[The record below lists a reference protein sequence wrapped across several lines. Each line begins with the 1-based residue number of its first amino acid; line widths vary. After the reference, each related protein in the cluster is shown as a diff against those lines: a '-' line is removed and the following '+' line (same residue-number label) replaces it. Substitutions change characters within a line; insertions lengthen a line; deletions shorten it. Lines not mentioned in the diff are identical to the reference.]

1 MRKTFKISTSIGV
14 LILFMCFV
22 NLLPIYAVTEQDTSS
37 SKKIYV
43 KYEEPSEYGLI
54 NEYYVDENGNRIEL
68 NLIPEDNGL
77 HKATSLPSKFD
88 LRNVDG
94 KNYMT
99 SAKDQL
105 QTGTCWS
112 HATMSS
118 IESNMIMK
126 GLGDNST
133 DLSEAH
139 LVWFSQGAVTSHD
152 INDPLYNDGNSRTDY
167 NLKLDAFY
175 KGGTPF
181 DAMMSL
187 ASWKGAVLESSTYTI
202 SDAETFKK
210 NNQTTFIDDN
220 QRYNSV
226 VHLTNANVFDGTD
239 STNIK
244 QQLMKTGAM
253 YFSYHA
259 PTESYEQDLYYNE
272 NNYSYYQ
279 TKFVSSN
286 HAVALVGWDDSYPK
300 ENFNIQPDTDGAW
313 ICKNSWGTDFG
324 DNGYFYISYCDK
336 SITQACSFEATSLD
350 FYNSIY
356 QYDGFGNAYYWC
368 SKEANVFQAKKD
380 ENLSAISFYT
390 GNASVT
396 YEVSIY
402 KLNDD
407 YTSPVDG
414 TLITTLKGTQDF
426 SGYHTINLND
436 VYSLQKGDYFSIV
449 ISFPN
454 GAWIFKDD
462 YCYKEN
468 TSYMYTNGEWKSQTD
483 GNVSIKAFTTDGI
496 AINEKNFPDVAFRN
510 YIQKKADKNNNYSLD
525 SDELEKLQEIYL
537 SNGDNV
543 KDCTGIEYLTNLK
556 SITIKDCSLTT
567 PLDLTYNTEVV
578 YLNVANCSLESLIV
592 NSDSMTYLDCQNNN
606 LEELDLTNVSNLT
619 YLNVSNNNISYIDV
633 SNCTNLNKILVE
645 YNPLVCLDLSNNPI
659 VKTLS
664 DTGLIRNLTQ
674 MTCNPLEFIGL
685 DTSKITQITGANILD
700 GKIYPTSTTVKYTY
714 QCNDTISADFTL
726 TLPSIKHTYAYV
738 SVDETSHK
746 KECSICGS
754 VLIKSEAHVFDN
766 SCDTSCNKCDYER
779 TITHKYVSKY
789 DSTSH
794 WKECSICGN
803 KIDVTSHKFDNAC
816 DTSCNNCDYT
826 RTISHKYVSKYDSTS
841 HWKECSV
848 CGDKIDVTSHKFD
861 NACDTSCNDC
871 DYTRTI
877 SHKYISKYDST
888 SHWKECSVCGDK
900 IDVTSHKFDNAC
912 DTSCNDCNYTRTA
925 SHNYRLKSNT
935 TTHWQQCTICNNKI
949 NITNHTYILNN
960 NSINHWEECSV
971 CGIRKNVTSHKFD
984 NTCDTSCNNCDY
996 TRTISHKYIAK
1007 YDSTSHW
1014 KECSVCGNKIDVTS
1028 HKFDNTCDTSCNDCD
1043 YTRTI
1048 SHKYIAKYDSISHW
1062 KECSVCGNK
1071 IDVTSHK
1078 FDNACDTSC
1087 NDCNYIRTISHKYIA
1102 KYDSTSHWKE
1112 CSVCGNKID
1121 VTSHKFDNT
1130 CDTSCNDCDY
1140 TRTIS
1145 HKYIAKYDSISHWKE
1160 CSVCGNKIDV
1170 TSHKFD
1176 NACDTSCNDCN
1187 YTRTISHKYISKYD
1201 STSHWDECSI
1211 CHQVERYPHVYTV
1224 TSKNGISYYTCT
1236 DCNYSKSEITYDFNN
1251 NETLDSMDIIILK
1264 KYILNMVE
1272 QPKSLSHHFDMLD
1285 YLILKNRI
1293 LESK

>member
-22 NLLPIYAVTEQDTSS
+22 NLLPTYAVTEQDTLS

-43 KYEEPSEYGLI
+43 KHEEPSEYGLI

-210 NNQTTFIDDN
+210 NNKTTFIDDS

-279 TKFVSSN
+279 TKFVKSN

-356 QYDGFGNAYYWC
+356 QYDGFGDAYYWC
-368 SKEANVFQAKKD
+368 SKGANVFQAKKD

-390 GNASVT
+390 GNASVE

-449 ISFPN
+449 VSFPN

-543 KDCTGIEYLTNLK
+543 KDCTGIEYLINLK

-578 YLNVANCSLESLIV
+578 YLNVENCALESLIV

-606 LEELDLTNVSNLT
+606 LDELDLTNVSNLT

-633 SNCTNLNKILVE
+633 SNCTDLNKIVVE

-726 TLPSIKHTYAYV
+726 TLPSIMHTYIYV

-746 KECSICGS
+746 TECPICGS
-754 VLIKSEAHVFDN
+754 VLVKSENHIFDN

-794 WKECSICGN
+794 WKECSVCGN
-803 KIDVTSHKFDNAC
+803 
-816 DTSCNNCDYT
+816 
-826 RTISHKYVSKYDSTS
+826 
-841 HWKECSV
+841 
-848 CGDKIDVTSHKFD
+848 
-861 NACDTSCNDC
+861 
-871 DYTRTI
+871 
-877 SHKYISKYDST
+877 
-888 SHWKECSVCGDK
+888 K

-912 DTSCNDCNYTRTA
+912 DTSCNDCNYTRIA

-984 NTCDTSCNNCDY
+984 NACDTSCNDCDY
-996 TRTISHKYIAK
+996 TRTISHKYISK

-1014 KECSVCGNKIDVTS
+1014 KECSVCGNKIDVTSHKFDNACDTSCNDCDYTRTISHKYISKYDSTSHWKECSVCGDKIDVTS

-1048 SHKYIAKYDSISHW
+1048 SHKYIS
-1062 KECSVCGNK
+1062 
-1071 IDVTSHK
+1071 
-1078 FDNACDTSC
+1078 
-1087 NDCNYIRTISHKYIA
+1087 
-1102 KYDSTSHWKE
+1102 KYDST
-1112 CSVCGNKID
+1112 
-1121 VTSHKFDNT
+1121 
-1130 CDTSCNDCDY
+1130 
-1140 TRTIS
+1140 
-1145 HKYIAKYDSISHWKE
+1145 SHWKE

-1187 YTRTISHKYISKYD
+1187 YTRTISHKYIAKYDSTSHWKECSVCGNKIDVTSHKFDNACDTSCNDCNYTRTISHKYIFKYD

>member
-22 NLLPIYAVTEQDTSS
+22 NLLPTYAVTEQDTSS

-43 KYEEPSEYGLI
+43 KHEEPSEYGLI

-152 INDPLYNDGNSRTDY
+152 INDPLYNDGISRTDY

-210 NNQTTFIDDN
+210 NNQTTFIDDS

-259 PTESYEQDLYYNE
+259 PTDNSEQSLYYNK

-279 TKFVSSN
+279 TKSVSSN

-356 QYDGFGNAYYWC
+356 QYDGFGDTYYWC

-390 GNASVT
+390 NNASVE

-449 ISFPN
+449 VSFPN

-543 KDCTGIEYLTNLK
+543 KDCTGIEYLINLK

-578 YLNVANCSLESLIV
+578 YLNVENCALESLIV

-619 YLNVSNNNISYIDV
+619 YLNISNNNISYIDV

-674 MTCNPLEFIGL
+674 TTCNPLEFIGL

-726 TLPSIKHTYAYV
+726 TLPIIMHTYIYV

-746 KECSICGS
+746 TECPICGS
-754 VLIKSEAHVFDN
+754 VFVKSENHIFDN

-794 WKECSICGN
+794 WKECSVCGN

-816 DTSCNNCDYT
+816 DTSCNDCDYE

-861 NACDTSCNDC
+861 NTCDTSCNKC
-871 DYTRTI
+871 DYERTI
-877 SHKYISKYDST
+877 THKYISKYDST
-888 SHWKECSVCGDK
+888 SHWKECSVCGNK

-984 NTCDTSCNNCDY
+984 NTCDTSCNDCDY

-1007 YDSTSHW
+1007 YDST
-1014 KECSVCGNKIDVTS
+1014 
-1028 HKFDNTCDTSCNDCD
+1028 
-1043 YTRTI
+1043 
-1048 SHKYIAKYDSISHW
+1048 
-1062 KECSVCGNK
+1062 
-1071 IDVTSHK
+1071 
-1078 FDNACDTSC
+1078 
-1087 NDCNYIRTISHKYIA
+1087 
-1102 KYDSTSHWKE
+1102 
-1112 CSVCGNKID
+1112 
-1121 VTSHKFDNT
+1121 
-1130 CDTSCNDCDY
+1130 
-1140 TRTIS
+1140 
-1145 HKYIAKYDSISHWKE
+1145 SHWKE

-1187 YTRTISHKYISKYD
+1187 YTRTISHKYIAKYDSTSHWKECSICGDKIDVTSHKFDNTCDTSCNNCDYIRTISHKYIAKYD

-1264 KYILNMVE
+1264 KYVLNMVE
-1272 QPKSLSHHFDMLD
+1272 QPKSLSYHFDMLD

-1293 LESK
+1293 LESKK

>member
-22 NLLPIYAVTEQDTSS
+22 NLLPTYAVTEQDTLS

-43 KYEEPSEYGLI
+43 KHEEPSEYGLI

-105 QTGTCWS
+105 QMGTCWS

-152 INDPLYNDGNSRTDY
+152 INDPLYNDGISRTDY

-210 NNQTTFIDDN
+210 NNQTTFIDDS

-259 PTESYEQDLYYNE
+259 PTDNSEQSLYYNK

-279 TKFVSSN
+279 TKSVSSN

-356 QYDGFGNAYYWC
+356 QYDGFGDAYYWC

-449 ISFPN
+449 VSFPN

-496 AINEKNFPDVAFRN
+496 AINEKNFPDVVFRN

-543 KDCTGIEYLTNLK
+543 KDCTGIEYLINLK

-578 YLNVANCSLESLIV
+578 YLNVENCALESLIV

-619 YLNVSNNNISYIDV
+619 YLNISNNNISYIDV

-674 MTCNPLEFIGL
+674 TTCNPLEFIGL

-726 TLPSIKHTYAYV
+726 TLPIIMHTYIYV

-746 KECSICGS
+746 TECPICGS
-754 VLIKSEAHVFDN
+754 VFVKSEAHVFDN

-794 WKECSICGN
+794 WKECSVCGN
-803 KIDVTSHKFDNAC
+803 
-816 DTSCNNCDYT
+816 
-826 RTISHKYVSKYDSTS
+826 
-841 HWKECSV
+841 
-848 CGDKIDVTSHKFD
+848 KIDVTSHKFD

-877 SHKYISKYDST
+877 SHKYVSKYDST
-888 SHWKECSVCGDK
+888 SHWKECSVCGNK

-971 CGIRKNVTSHKFD
+971 CGIRKNVISHKFD
-984 NTCDTSCNNCDY
+984 NTCDISCNDCNY

-1028 HKFDNTCDTSCNDCD
+1028 HKFDN
-1043 YTRTI
+1043 
-1048 SHKYIAKYDSISHW
+1048 
-1062 KECSVCGNK
+1062 
-1071 IDVTSHK
+1071 
-1078 FDNACDTSC
+1078 ACDTSC
-1087 NDCNYIRTISHKYIA
+1087 NNCDYTRTISHKYIA

-1112 CSVCGNKID
+1112 CSICGD
-1121 VTSHKFDNT
+1121 
-1130 CDTSCNDCDY
+1130 
-1140 TRTIS
+1140 
-1145 HKYIAKYDSISHWKE
+1145 
-1160 CSVCGNKIDV
+1160 KIDV

-1211 CHQVERYPHVYTV
+1211 CHQVERYSHVYTV

-1264 KYILNMVE
+1264 KYVLNMVE
-1272 QPKSLSHHFDMLD
+1272 QPKSLSYHFDMLD

>member
-43 KYEEPSEYGLI
+43 KHEEPSEYGLI

-210 NNQTTFIDDN
+210 NNKTTFIDDS

-259 PTESYEQDLYYNE
+259 PTESYEQGLYYNE

-279 TKFVSSN
+279 TKFVKSN

-356 QYDGFGNAYYWC
+356 QYDGFGDAYYWC
-368 SKEANVFQAKKD
+368 SKGANVFQAKKD

-449 ISFPN
+449 VSFPN

-468 TSYMYTNGEWKSQTD
+468 TSYMYTNGEWQSQTD

-543 KDCTGIEYLTNLK
+543 KDCTGIEYLINLK

-578 YLNVANCSLESLIV
+578 YLNVENCALESLIV

-606 LEELDLTNVSNLT
+606 LDELDLTNVSNLT

-633 SNCTNLNKILVE
+633 SNCTDLNKIVVE

-726 TLPSIKHTYAYV
+726 TLPSIKHTYTYV

-794 WKECSICGN
+794 WKECSVCGD

-816 DTSCNNCDYT
+816 DTSCNDCDYT

-861 NACDTSCNDC
+861 NT
-871 DYTRTI
+871 
-877 SHKYISKYDST
+877 
-888 SHWKECSVCGDK
+888 
-900 IDVTSHKFDNAC
+900 C

-984 NTCDTSCNNCDY
+984 N
-996 TRTISHKYIAK
+996 A
-1007 YDSTSHW
+1007 
-1014 KECSVCGNKIDVTS
+1014 
-1028 HKFDNTCDTSCNDCD
+1028 CDTSCNDCD

-1048 SHKYIAKYDSISHW
+1048 SHKYVSKYDSTSHW

-1087 NDCNYIRTISHKYIA
+1087 NDCNY
-1102 KYDSTSHWKE
+1102 
-1112 CSVCGNKID
+1112 
-1121 VTSHKFDNT
+1121 
-1130 CDTSCNDCDY
+1130 

-1145 HKYIAKYDSISHWKE
+1145 HKYISKYDSTSHWKE

-1251 NETLDSMDIIILK
+1251 NETLDFMDIIILK

>member
-14 LILFMCFV
+14 LILFICFV

-43 KYEEPSEYGLI
+43 KHEEPSEYGLI

-210 NNQTTFIDDN
+210 NNKTTFIDDS

-253 YFSYHA
+253 YFSYYA

-279 TKFVSSN
+279 TKFVKSN

-356 QYDGFGNAYYWC
+356 QYDGFGDTDTYYWC
-368 SKEANVFQAKKD
+368 SEEATVFQSKKD

-390 GNASVT
+390 NNASVE

-414 TLITTLKGTQDF
+414 TLITTLKGTQNF

-449 ISFPN
+449 VSFPN

-468 TSYMYTNGEWKSQTD
+468 TSYMYTNGKWKSQTD

-543 KDCTGIEYLTNLK
+543 KDCTGIEYLINLK

-578 YLNVANCSLESLIV
+578 YLNVENCALESLIV

-606 LEELDLTNVSNLT
+606 LDELDLTNVSNLT

-633 SNCTNLNKILVE
+633 SNCTDLNKIVVE

-674 MTCNPLEFIGL
+674 MTCNPLEFVGL

-726 TLPSIKHTYAYV
+726 TLPSIKHTYTYV

-794 WKECSICGN
+794 WKECS
-803 KIDVTSHKFDNAC
+803 
-816 DTSCNNCDYT
+816 
-826 RTISHKYVSKYDSTS
+826 
-841 HWKECSV
+841 V

-877 SHKYISKYDST
+877 SHKYMAKYDST

-984 NTCDTSCNNCDY
+984 NTCDTSCN
-996 TRTISHKYIAK
+996 
-1007 YDSTSHW
+1007 
-1014 KECSVCGNKIDVTS
+1014 
-1028 HKFDNTCDTSCNDCD
+1028 
-1043 YTRTI
+1043 
-1048 SHKYIAKYDSISHW
+1048 
-1062 KECSVCGNK
+1062 
-1071 IDVTSHK
+1071 
-1078 FDNACDTSC
+1078 
-1087 NDCNYIRTISHKYIA
+1087 DCNYIRTISHKYIA

-1121 VTSHKFDNT
+1121 VTSHKFDNA

-1145 HKYIAKYDSISHWKE
+1145 HKYISKYDSTSHWKE

-1264 KYILNMVE
+1264 KYVLNMVE

>member
-43 KYEEPSEYGLI
+43 KHEEPSEYGLI
-54 NEYYVDENGNRIEL
+54 NEYYVDENGNKIEL
-68 NLIPEDNGL
+68 NLIPKDNGL

-139 LVWFSQGAVTSHD
+139 LVWFSQGAVTSYD
-152 INDPLYNDGNSRTDY
+152 INDPLYNDGISRTDY

-210 NNQTTFIDDN
+210 NNQTTFIDDS

-259 PTESYEQDLYYNE
+259 PTDNSEQSLYYNK

-279 TKFVSSN
+279 TKSVSSN

-356 QYDGFGNAYYWC
+356 QYDGFGDTYYWC

-449 ISFPN
+449 VSFPN

-543 KDCTGIEYLTNLK
+543 KDCTGIEYLINLK

-578 YLNVANCSLESLIV
+578 YLNVENCALESLIV

-674 MTCNPLEFIGL
+674 TTCNPLEFIGL

-726 TLPSIKHTYAYV
+726 TLPIIMHTYIYV

-746 KECSICGS
+746 TECPICGS
-754 VLIKSEAHVFDN
+754 VFVKSENHIFDN

-794 WKECSICGN
+794 WKECSVCGN

-816 DTSCNNCDYT
+816 DTSCNDCNYT
-826 RTISHKYVSKYDSTS
+826 RTISHKYISKYDSTS

-861 NACDTSCNDC
+861 NTCDTSCNKC
-871 DYTRTI
+871 DYERTI
-877 SHKYISKYDST
+877 THKYVSKYDST
-888 SHWKECSVCGDK
+888 SHWKECSVCGNK

-1028 HKFDNTCDTSCNDCD
+1028 HKFDNICDTSCNNCD
-1043 YTRTI
+1043 
-1048 SHKYIAKYDSISHW
+1048 
-1062 KECSVCGNK
+1062 
-1071 IDVTSHK
+1071 
-1078 FDNACDTSC
+1078 
-1087 NDCNYIRTISHKYIA
+1087 YIRTISHKYIS

-1121 VTSHKFDNT
+1121 ITSHKFDNT
-1130 CDTSCNDCDY
+1130 CDTSCNNCDY

-1145 HKYIAKYDSISHWKE
+1145 HKYIA
-1160 CSVCGNKIDV
+1160 
-1170 TSHKFD
+1170 
-1176 NACDTSCNDCN
+1176 
-1187 YTRTISHKYISKYD
+1187 KYD

-1264 KYILNMVE
+1264 KYVLNMVE

>member
-43 KYEEPSEYGLI
+43 KHEEPSEYGLI

-152 INDPLYNDGNSRTDY
+152 INDPLYNDGISRTDY

-210 NNQTTFIDDN
+210 NNQTTFIDDS

-259 PTESYEQDLYYNE
+259 PTDNSEQSLYYNK

-286 HAVALVGWDDSYPK
+286 HAVTLVGWDDSYPK

-324 DNGYFYISYCDK
+324 DNGYFYISYCDT
-336 SITQACSFEATSLD
+336 SITQACSFEVTSLD

-356 QYDGFGNAYYWC
+356 QYDGFGDTYYWC

-449 ISFPN
+449 VSFPN

-543 KDCTGIEYLTNLK
+543 KDCTGIEYLINLK

-578 YLNVANCSLESLIV
+578 YLNVENCALESLIV
-592 NSDSMTYLDCQNNN
+592 NGDSMTYLDCQNNN

-619 YLNVSNNNISYIDV
+619 YLNISNNNISYIDV

-674 MTCNPLEFIGL
+674 TTCNPLEFIGL

-726 TLPSIKHTYAYV
+726 TLPIIMHTYIYV

-746 KECSICGS
+746 TECPICGS
-754 VLIKSEAHVFDN
+754 VLVKSENHIFDN
-766 SCDTSCNKCDYER
+766 SCDTSCND
-779 TITHKYVSKY
+779 
-789 DSTSH
+789 
-794 WKECSICGN
+794 
-803 KIDVTSHKFDNAC
+803 
-816 DTSCNNCDYT
+816 CNYT
-826 RTISHKYVSKYDSTS
+826 RTISHKYISKYDSTS

-861 NACDTSCNDC
+861 NTCDTSCNNC

-877 SHKYISKYDST
+877 SHKYIAKYDST
-888 SHWKECSVCGDK
+888 SHWKECSVCGNK

-984 NTCDTSCNNCDY
+984 NTCDTSCNDCDY

-1028 HKFDNTCDTSCNDCD
+1028 HKFDN
-1043 YTRTI
+1043 
-1048 SHKYIAKYDSISHW
+1048 
-1062 KECSVCGNK
+1062 
-1071 IDVTSHK
+1071 
-1078 FDNACDTSC
+1078 ACDTSC
-1087 NDCNYIRTISHKYIA
+1087 NNCDYIRTISHKYIS

-1112 CSVCGNKID
+1112 CSVCGGKID

-1130 CDTSCNDCDY
+1130 CDTSCNNCDY

-1145 HKYIAKYDSISHWKE
+1145 HKYIA
-1160 CSVCGNKIDV
+1160 
-1170 TSHKFD
+1170 
-1176 NACDTSCNDCN
+1176 
-1187 YTRTISHKYISKYD
+1187 KYD

-1264 KYILNMVE
+1264 KYVLNMVE
-1272 QPKSLSHHFDMLD
+1272 QPKSLSYHFDMLD

-1293 LESK
+1293 LESKK

>member
-43 KYEEPSEYGLI
+43 KHEEPSEYGLI

-210 NNQTTFIDDN
+210 NNKTTFIDDS

-259 PTESYEQDLYYNE
+259 PTEGSEQDLYYNE

-279 TKFVSSN
+279 TKFISSN

-356 QYDGFGNAYYWC
+356 QYDGFGDAYYWC
-368 SKEANVFQAKKD
+368 LKEANVFQAKKD

-390 GNASVT
+390 GNASVE

-449 ISFPN
+449 VSFPN

-543 KDCTGIEYLTNLK
+543 KDCTGIEYLINLK

-633 SNCTNLNKILVE
+633 SNCTDLNKILVE

-794 WKECSICGN
+794 WKECSVCGN
-803 KIDVTSHKFDNAC
+803 KIDVTSHKFNNAC
-816 DTSCNNCDYT
+816 DTSCNDCDYT
-826 RTISHKYVSKYDSTS
+826 RTITHKYVSKYDSTS

-871 DYTRTI
+871 
-877 SHKYISKYDST
+877 
-888 SHWKECSVCGDK
+888 
-900 IDVTSHKFDNAC
+900 
-912 DTSCNDCNYTRTA
+912 NYTRIA

-984 NTCDTSCNNCDY
+984 NACDTSCNDCNYIRTISHKYISKYDSTSHWKECSVCGNKIDVTSHKFDNACDTSCNDCNY
-996 TRTISHKYIAK
+996 TRTISHKYISK

-1028 HKFDNTCDTSCNDCD
+1028 HKFDNTCDTSCNDCN

-1048 SHKYIAKYDSISHW
+1048 SHKYIAKYDS
-1062 KECSVCGNK
+1062 
-1071 IDVTSHK
+1071 T
-1078 FDNACDTSC
+1078 
-1087 NDCNYIRTISHKYIA
+1087 
-1102 KYDSTSHWKE
+1102 
-1112 CSVCGNKID
+1112 
-1121 VTSHKFDNT
+1121 
-1130 CDTSCNDCDY
+1130 
-1140 TRTIS
+1140 
-1145 HKYIAKYDSISHWKE
+1145 SHWKE

>member
-43 KYEEPSEYGLI
+43 KQEEPSEYGLI

-77 HKATSLPSKFD
+77 HKTTSLPSKFD

-175 KGGTPF
+175 EGGTPF

-210 NNQTTFIDDN
+210 NNKT
-220 QRYNSV
+220 
-226 VHLTNANVFDGTD
+226 
-239 STNIK
+239 TNIK

-253 YFSYHA
+253 YFSYYA
-259 PTESYEQDLYYNE
+259 PIESYEEDLYYNE

-279 TKFVSSN
+279 TKSVKSN

-313 ICKNSWGTDFG
+313 ICKNNWGTDFG

-336 SITQACSFEATSLD
+336 SITQACSFETTSLD

-356 QYDGFGNAYYWC
+356 QYDGFRDVNDNKENNYNYIWC

-390 GNASVT
+390 SNASVK

-436 VYSLQKGDYFSIV
+436 VYSLQKDDYFSIV
-449 ISFPN
+449 VSFPN

-468 TSYMYTNGEWKSQTD
+468 TSYMYTNGKWKSQTD
-483 GNVSIKAFTTDGI
+483 GNVCIKAFTTDGI

-556 SITIKDCSLTT
+556 SITIKDCFLTT

-578 YLNVANCSLESLIV
+578 YLNVANCSLESLII

-633 SNCTNLNKILVE
+633 SNCTDLNKIVVE

-674 MTCNPLEFIGL
+674 TTCNPLEFIGL

-700 GKIYPTSTTVKYTY
+700 GKIYPTSTTIKYTY

-726 TLPSIKHTYAYV
+726 TLPIIMHTYIYV
-738 SVDETSHK
+738 SVDETFHK
-746 KECSICGS
+746 TECPICGS
-754 VLIKSEAHVFDN
+754 VLVKSENHIFDN

-794 WKECSICGN
+794 WKECSVCGN
-803 KIDVTSHKFDNAC
+803 KINVTSHKFDNAC
-816 DTSCNNCDYT
+816 DTSCNDCDYTRTISHKYIAKYDSTSHWKECSICGDKIDVTSHKFDNTCDTSCNDCDYT

-848 CGDKIDVTSHKFD
+848 CG
-861 NACDTSCNDC
+861 N
-871 DYTRTI
+871 
-877 SHKYISKYDST
+877 
-888 SHWKECSVCGDK
+888 K

-912 DTSCNDCNYTRTA
+912 DTSCNDCNYTRTV

-984 NTCDTSCNNCDY
+984 NACDTSCNDCNY

-1007 YDSTSHW
+1007 YDS
-1014 KECSVCGNKIDVTS
+1014 
-1028 HKFDNTCDTSCNDCD
+1028 
-1043 YTRTI
+1043 
-1048 SHKYIAKYDSISHW
+1048 A
-1062 KECSVCGNK
+1062 
-1071 IDVTSHK
+1071 
-1078 FDNACDTSC
+1078 
-1087 NDCNYIRTISHKYIA
+1087 
-1102 KYDSTSHWKE
+1102 
-1112 CSVCGNKID
+1112 
-1121 VTSHKFDNT
+1121 
-1130 CDTSCNDCDY
+1130 
-1140 TRTIS
+1140 
-1145 HKYIAKYDSISHWKE
+1145 SHWKE

-1187 YTRTISHKYISKYD
+1187 YTRTISHKYIATYDSTSHWKECSVCGNKIDVTSHKFDNACDTSCNDCDYIRTISHKYVSKYD

-1264 KYILNMVE
+1264 KYVLNMVE

>member
-22 NLLPIYAVTEQDTSS
+22 NLLPTYAVTEQDTSS

-43 KYEEPSEYGLI
+43 KHEEPSEYGLI

-210 NNQTTFIDDN
+210 NNKTTFIDDS

-279 TKFVSSN
+279 TKFVKSN

-300 ENFNIQPDTDGAW
+300 ENFNTQPDTDGAW

-356 QYDGFGNAYYWC
+356 QYDGFGDAYYWC
-368 SKEANVFQAKKD
+368 SKEANVFQAKKN

-390 GNASVT
+390 GNASVE

-414 TLITTLKGTQDF
+414 TLITTLKGTQNF

-449 ISFPN
+449 VSFPN

-543 KDCTGIEYLTNLK
+543 KDCTGIEYLINLK

-578 YLNVANCSLESLIV
+578 YLNVENCSLESLIV

-606 LEELDLTNVSNLT
+606 LEKLDLTNVSNLT

-633 SNCTNLNKILVE
+633 SNCTDLNKILVE

-674 MTCNPLEFIGL
+674 MTCNPLEFVGL

-726 TLPSIKHTYAYV
+726 TLPSIMHTYIYV

-746 KECSICGS
+746 TECPICGS
-754 VLIKSEAHVFDN
+754 VLVKSENHIFDN

-779 TITHKYVSKY
+779 TITHKYV
-789 DSTSH
+789 
-794 WKECSICGN
+794 
-803 KIDVTSHKFDNAC
+803 
-816 DTSCNNCDYT
+816 
-826 RTISHKYVSKYDSTS
+826 
-841 HWKECSV
+841 
-848 CGDKIDVTSHKFD
+848 
-861 NACDTSCNDC
+861 
-871 DYTRTI
+871 
-877 SHKYISKYDST
+877 SKYDST

-984 NTCDTSCNNCDY
+984 NACDTSCNDCDY
-996 TRTISHKYIAK
+996 TRTISHKYISK
-1007 YDSTSHW
+1007 YNSTSHW

-1048 SHKYIAKYDSISHW
+1048 SHKYIAKYDSTSHW
-1062 KECSVCGNK
+1062 KECSVCGDK

-1087 NDCNYIRTISHKYIA
+1087 NDCDYTRTISHKYIA

-1121 VTSHKFDNT
+1121 VTSHKFDNA

-1145 HKYIAKYDSISHWKE
+1145 HKYITKYDSTSHWKE

>member
-22 NLLPIYAVTEQDTSS
+22 NLLPTYAVTEQDTSS

-43 KYEEPSEYGLI
+43 KHEEPSEYGLI

-126 GLGDNST
+126 DLGDNST

-152 INDPLYNDGNSRTDY
+152 INDPLYNDGNSKTDY

-175 KGGTPF
+175 KGGNPL

-187 ASWKGAVLESSTYTI
+187 ASWKGAVLENSTYTI

-210 NNQTTFIDDN
+210 NNKTTFIDDS

-259 PTESYEQDLYYNE
+259 PIESYEEDLYYNE

-279 TKFVSSN
+279 TKSVKSN

-356 QYDGFGNAYYWC
+356 QYDGFGDAYYWC

-449 ISFPN
+449 VSFPN
-454 GAWIFKDD
+454 GSWIFKDD

-543 KDCTGIEYLTNLK
+543 KDCTGIEYLINLK

-578 YLNVANCSLESLIV
+578 YLNVENCALESLIV

-633 SNCTNLNKILVE
+633 SNCTDLNKILVE

-674 MTCNPLEFIGL
+674 TTCNPLEFIGL

-794 WKECSICGN
+794 WKECSVCGD

-816 DTSCNNCDYT
+816 DTSCNDCDYT

-861 NACDTSCNDC
+861 NTCDTSCNDC

-877 SHKYISKYDST
+877 SHKYVSKYDST
-888 SHWKECSVCGDK
+888 SHWKECSVCGNK

-912 DTSCNDCNYTRTA
+912 DTSCNNCDYTRTA

-984 NTCDTSCNNCDY
+984 N
-996 TRTISHKYIAK
+996 A
-1007 YDSTSHW
+1007 
-1014 KECSVCGNKIDVTS
+1014 
-1028 HKFDNTCDTSCNDCD
+1028 CDTSCNDCD

-1048 SHKYIAKYDSISHW
+1048 SHKYTSKYDSTSHW

-1087 NDCNYIRTISHKYIA
+1087 NDC
-1102 KYDSTSHWKE
+1102 
-1112 CSVCGNKID
+1112 
-1121 VTSHKFDNT
+1121 
-1130 CDTSCNDCDY
+1130 DY

-1145 HKYIAKYDSISHWKE
+1145 HKYISKYDSTSHWKE

-1272 QPKSLSHHFDMLD
+1272 QSKSLSHHFDMLD

>member
-43 KYEEPSEYGLI
+43 KHEEPSEYGLI

-139 LVWFSQGAVTSHD
+139 LVWFSQGAVTSYD
-152 INDPLYNDGNSRTDY
+152 INDPLYNDGNSKTDY

-175 KGGTPF
+175 KGGNPL

-210 NNQTTFIDDN
+210 NNKTTFIDDS

-259 PTESYEQDLYYNE
+259 PTDNSEQSLYYNK

-279 TKFVSSN
+279 TKSVSSN

-336 SITQACSFEATSLD
+336 SITRACSFEATSLD

-356 QYDGFGNAYYWC
+356 QYDGFGDAYYWC
-368 SKEANVFQAKKD
+368 SKEANVFQTKKD

-449 ISFPN
+449 VSFPN

-578 YLNVANCSLESLIV
+578 YLNVENCALESLIV

-633 SNCTNLNKILVE
+633 SNCTDLNKIVVE

-674 MTCNPLEFIGL
+674 TTCNPLEFIGL

-726 TLPSIKHTYAYV
+726 TLPIIMHTYIYV

-746 KECSICGS
+746 TECPICGS
-754 VLIKSEAHVFDN
+754 VLVKSENHIFDN

-848 CGDKIDVTSHKFD
+848 CGNKIDVTSHKFD

-877 SHKYISKYDST
+877 SHKYVSKYDST

-984 NTCDTSCNNCDY
+984 NTCDTSCN
-996 TRTISHKYIAK
+996 
-1007 YDSTSHW
+1007 
-1014 KECSVCGNKIDVTS
+1014 
-1028 HKFDNTCDTSCNDCD
+1028 
-1043 YTRTI
+1043 
-1048 SHKYIAKYDSISHW
+1048 
-1062 KECSVCGNK
+1062 
-1071 IDVTSHK
+1071 
-1078 FDNACDTSC
+1078 
-1087 NDCNYIRTISHKYIA
+1087 DCNYIRTISHKYIA

-1121 VTSHKFDNT
+1121 VTSHKFDNA

-1145 HKYIAKYDSISHWKE
+1145 HKYISKYDSTSHWKE

-1176 NACDTSCNDCN
+1176 IACDTSCNDCN

-1264 KYILNMVE
+1264 KYVLNMIE

>member
-22 NLLPIYAVTEQDTSS
+22 NLLPTYAVTEQDTSS

-43 KYEEPSEYGLI
+43 KHEEPSEYGLI

-139 LVWFSQGAVTSHD
+139 LVWFSQGAVTSYD

-210 NNQTTFIDDN
+210 NNQTTFIDDS

-253 YFSYHA
+253 YFSYYA
-259 PTESYEQDLYYNE
+259 PIESYEEDLYYNE

-279 TKFVSSN
+279 TKSVKSN

-356 QYDGFGNAYYWC
+356 QYDGFGDAYYWC
-368 SKEANVFQAKKD
+368 SKGANVFQAKKD

-449 ISFPN
+449 VSFQN

-468 TSYMYTNGEWKSQTD
+468 TSYMYTLLLM
-483 GNVSIKAFTTDGI
+483 A
-496 AINEKNFPDVAFRN
+496 
-510 YIQKKADKNNNYSLD
+510 
-525 SDELEKLQEIYL
+525 
-537 SNGDNV
+537 
-543 KDCTGIEYLTNLK
+543 
-556 SITIKDCSLTT
+556 
-567 PLDLTYNTEVV
+567 
-578 YLNVANCSLESLIV
+578 
-592 NSDSMTYLDCQNNN
+592 
-606 LEELDLTNVSNLT
+606 
-619 YLNVSNNNISYIDV
+619 
-633 SNCTNLNKILVE
+633 
-645 YNPLVCLDLSNNPI
+645 
-659 VKTLS
+659 
-664 DTGLIRNLTQ
+664 
-674 MTCNPLEFIGL
+674 
-685 DTSKITQITGANILD
+685 
-700 GKIYPTSTTVKYTY
+700 
-714 QCNDTISADFTL
+714 
-726 TLPSIKHTYAYV
+726 
-738 SVDETSHK
+738 
-746 KECSICGS
+746 
-754 VLIKSEAHVFDN
+754 
-766 SCDTSCNKCDYER
+766 
-779 TITHKYVSKY
+779 
-789 DSTSH
+789 
-794 WKECSICGN
+794 
-803 KIDVTSHKFDNAC
+803 
-816 DTSCNNCDYT
+816 
-826 RTISHKYVSKYDSTS
+826 
-841 HWKECSV
+841 
-848 CGDKIDVTSHKFD
+848 
-861 NACDTSCNDC
+861 
-871 DYTRTI
+871 
-877 SHKYISKYDST
+877 
-888 SHWKECSVCGDK
+888 
-900 IDVTSHKFDNAC
+900 
-912 DTSCNDCNYTRTA
+912 
-925 SHNYRLKSNT
+925 
-935 TTHWQQCTICNNKI
+935 
-949 NITNHTYILNN
+949 
-960 NSINHWEECSV
+960 
-971 CGIRKNVTSHKFD
+971 
-984 NTCDTSCNNCDY
+984 
-996 TRTISHKYIAK
+996 
-1007 YDSTSHW
+1007 
-1014 KECSVCGNKIDVTS
+1014 
-1028 HKFDNTCDTSCNDCD
+1028 
-1043 YTRTI
+1043 
-1048 SHKYIAKYDSISHW
+1048 
-1062 KECSVCGNK
+1062 
-1071 IDVTSHK
+1071 
-1078 FDNACDTSC
+1078 
-1087 NDCNYIRTISHKYIA
+1087 
-1102 KYDSTSHWKE
+1102 
-1112 CSVCGNKID
+1112 
-1121 VTSHKFDNT
+1121 
-1130 CDTSCNDCDY
+1130 
-1140 TRTIS
+1140 
-1145 HKYIAKYDSISHWKE
+1145 
-1160 CSVCGNKIDV
+1160 
-1170 TSHKFD
+1170 
-1176 NACDTSCNDCN
+1176 
-1187 YTRTISHKYISKYD
+1187 
-1201 STSHWDECSI
+1201 
-1211 CHQVERYPHVYTV
+1211 
-1224 TSKNGISYYTCT
+1224 
-1236 DCNYSKSEITYDFNN
+1236 
-1251 NETLDSMDIIILK
+1251 
-1264 KYILNMVE
+1264 
-1272 QPKSLSHHFDMLD
+1272 
-1285 YLILKNRI
+1285 
-1293 LESK
+1293 